1 VVIKCDRAH
10 INYGDKMWPCTH

>member
-10 INYGDKMWPCTH
+10 INCGDKMWPCTH